1 MNKLPLVMISEYLV
15 RVRSRAFIIST
26 LLGPILLLAI
36 SLGPALLA
44 SRTSEGARTVMVIDD
59 SGDSGLFTSLQGEIG
74 DPQVGGERNI
84 RLQLWGEG
92 NSLDSALTQ
101 LAPEVGNGNYDG
113 VLYIPPSFLQKG
125 DATLYGSN
133 PSGVVWADP
142 VEDALGRVLIQ
153 EHLKSYGIDKSELD
167 RVMMGA
173 NLHAEDIARDKTGKK
188 GSMEMRL
195 AVGFVL
201 VFLLY
206 MMILA
211 YGIQSMNSVIEDKT
225 SRVVEVM
232 LASVTPTVLMA
243 GKIVASALVG
253 LTQFAI
259 WGIIATGLIGQG
271 LFSLPANLDLSF
283 LTPAIWLAFAAFFL
297 LGYLLFACLYAA
309 IGALCNSTQD
319 AQQFQMPVTILVV
332 IPMLLLQVVMQNPN
346 GSIAV
351 VFSLIPV
358 FTPIMMFVRIALGNP
373 PLWQII
379 LSLVL
384 LAATVGFMAK
394 VTGKLFRLSILSF
407 GKSPSWKQVVRMLRS
422 PE

>member
-1 MNKLPLVMISEYLV
+1 MTKLRIVTISEYLV

-26 LLGPILLLAI
+26 LLGPILLLAV

-44 SRTSEGARTVMVIDD
+44 SRTSESTRTIMVIDD
-59 SGDSGLFTSLQGEIG
+59 SGTQGLFMNLQREIG
-74 DPQVGGERNI
+74 DPQAGGQKKMH
-84 RLQLWGEG
+84 LVLWGESG
-92 NSLDSALTQ
+92 SLDSALST
-101 LAPEVGNGNYDG
+101 LAPQVGDGSYDG
-113 VLYIPPSFLQKG
+113 VLYIPPDFLQEG
-125 DATLYGSN
+125 SATLYGSN

-142 VEDALGRVLIQ
+142 VEAALGRVLIQ
-153 EHLKSYGIDKSELD
+153 QHLKGYGMEKAELD
-167 RVMMGA
+167 QVLAGA
-173 NLHAEDIARDKTGKK
+173 KLHAEDIARGEGGKK
-188 GSMEMRL
+188 GSMEVRL
-195 AVGFVL
+195 VVGFVL

-259 WGIIATGLIGQG
+259 WGILAAGLIGQG
-271 LFSLPANLDLSF
+271 LFSLPASIDFSF
-283 LTPAIWLAFAAFFL
+283 LTPAIWAAFTAFFL

-346 GSIAV
+346 GSLAV

-379 LSLVL
+379 LSLILLGGTVVL
-384 LAATVGFMAK
+384 MAK

-407 GKSPSWKQVVRMLRS
+407 GKSPSWRQVLRMLRS

>member
-1 MNKLPLVMISEYLV
+1 VTKLNLVVQSEYLI

-26 LLGPILLLAI
+26 LLAPIFLLGV

-44 SRTSEGARTVMVIDD
+44 AHSSTGERSVVVVDQ
-59 SGDSGLFTSLQGEIG
+59 SGGHNLFSSLQEEVG
-74 DPQVGGERNI
+74 DPQVGGDKKL
-84 RLQLWGEG
+84 RLNLWTEG
-92 NSLDSALTQ
+92 GVIDSVLTKLTPQ
-101 LAPEVGNGNYDG
+101 IEAGSYDG
-113 VLYIPPSFLQKG
+113 VLYLSKDFLQDG
-125 DATLYGSN
+125 DAQLYGTK
-133 PSGVVWADP
+133 PSDIVWADSLK
-142 VEDALGRVLIQ
+142 DALSRVLIEQ
-153 EHLKSYGIDKSELD
+153 RLSGFGLGKADLD
-167 RVMMGA
+167 RLVSGA
-173 NLHAEDIARDKTGKK
+173 TLHAKDISKEGGGRENA
-188 GSMEMRL
+188 MEVRMV
-195 AVGFVL
+195 VGFVL
-201 VFLLY
+201 VFFLY

-232 LASVTPTVLMA
+232 LATVTPTVLMS

-259 WGIIATGLIGQG
+259 WGVLGVALLAQG
-271 LFSLPANLDLSF
+271 LFSLPGNFDLSF
-283 LTPAIWLAFAAFFL
+283 LTPAIWLAFLCFFL

-319 AQQFQMPVTILVV
+319 AQQFQMPVTILVI
-332 IPMLLLQVVMQNPN
+332 IPMLLLQVVIQDPN
-346 GSIAV
+346 GNLAV

-358 FTPIMMFVRIALGNP
+358 FTPIMMFMRIALGSP
-373 PLWQII
+373 PLWQVL

-384 LAATVGFMAK
+384 LAGTVLLMAK

-407 GKSPSWKQVVRMLRS
+407 GKSPSWKQVAAMVRS